1 VTARLRA
8 VPWHALAGLGPLLA
22 PPLTDVLSGTA
33 AERVL
38 DRFLRAH
45 KTFTPEQRAVS
56 AESLFGVGL
65 WRRRLRAHL
74 PSGTPLQLLAVLA
87 TELGHAPDATR
98 WLELDPLPPLA
109 PTPTDWCDLHSIPDW
124 IAEHLTRVFGPD
136 DAPRFAASLN
146 VPGPVCL
153 RARDDRTELARRLAA
168 HGLETTP
175 GALAPHALLVITPR
189 PNLYGLP
196 PEFLG
201 TFEVQDEGSQLLSL
215 LVGAQPGEDVL
226 ELCAGAGGKSLHLA
240 SLVGPQGRVH
250 ACDLDLEKLERLRT
264 RASKANARVLIQ
276 GRVPPPSLRA
286 PRVFIDAPCS
296 ELGSLRRGPDLRW
309 RLKPETVAQHVVVQ
323 RELLERGL
331 QHLAPHGTLTYAT
344 CTITREE
351 NEDLVHAFLAA
362 HPELELVQQLRVDPH
377 THGTDGFRGFVL
389 TRRPG
394 PAPASAAREA
404 ASS

>member
-1 VTARLRA
+1 MTARLRA

-22 PPLTDVLSGTA
+22 APLTEILDGTPG
-33 AERVL
+33 ERVL

-45 KTFTPEQRAVS
+45 KDFTPEQRAVS

-87 TELGHAPDATR
+87 QELGAHPVTA
-98 WLELDPLPPLA
+98 LLGLDPLPSLA
-109 PTPTDWCDLHSIPDW
+109 PTPTDWRDRHSIPDW

-136 DAPRFAASLN
+136 AEAFAAALN

-175 GALAPHALLVITPR
+175 GTHAPNALLVTTPR

-196 PEFLG
+196 PDFLG

-250 ACDLDLEKLERLRT
+250 ACDVDLERLERLRT

-276 GRVPPPSLRA
+276 GKVPPPSLRA

-309 RLKPETVAQHVVVQ
+309 RLEPETVAEHVVVQ

-331 QHLAPHGTLTYAT
+331 THLAPNGTLTYAT

-362 HPELELVQQLRVDPH
+362 HPELELVNQLRVDPH
-377 THGTDGFRGFVL
+377 THGTDGFRGFVF

-394 PAPASAAREA
+394 PAPAESPGGSG